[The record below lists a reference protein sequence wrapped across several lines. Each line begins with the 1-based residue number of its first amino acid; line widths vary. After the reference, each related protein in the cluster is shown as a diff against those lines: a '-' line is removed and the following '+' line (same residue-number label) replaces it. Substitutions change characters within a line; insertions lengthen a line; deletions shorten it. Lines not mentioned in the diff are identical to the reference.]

1 MRTRSTSIYQTLAG
15 AWPPIAGE
23 RLDAY
28 LEKALRE
35 AKINTNWIEPD
46 ESWEAAVKA
55 FARPTSTAVPTRS
68 SRSPSVS
75 PGSASGS
82 RSRQTLLK
90 LTCPGVPDI
99 YQGDELWSLSLVD
112 PDNRRPVDWQQSA
125 RLLAELQRGA
135 KPTRE
140 TAKLYLVWKTLQL
153 RAAHPAAFAGDYEP
167 VDLGPGVCAY
177 LRGDEILVA
186 VPVRPG
192 ARVEVPDGFADVLDL
207 EFGGRLLRR
216 V

>member
-1 MRTRSTSIYQTLAG
+1 MSDSTPTSRRRCARPRSTRTGSIPTRAG
-15 AWPPIAGE
+15 
-23 RLDAY
+23 R
-28 LEKALRE
+28 
-35 AKINTNWIEPD
+35 T
-46 ESWEAAVKA
+46 AVKA
-55 FARPTSTAVPTRS
+55 FARAAAPHVEPFAERLAGLGEQIALS
-68 SRSPSVS
+68 
-75 PGSASGS
+75 
-82 RSRQTLLK
+82 QTLLK

-112 PDNRRPVDWQQSA
+112 PDNRRPIDWQQSA